1 MLKSLVLALEKFS
14 AYLIKSTE
22 KLYKI
27 FAFTSYLAI
36 VIGLLG
42 TLFLYLNP
50 AADDEIIRSIVNSF
64 ISKYNNLDVEQKMQ
78 IKDIFNEIFS
88 VN

>member
-1 MLKSLVLALEKFS
+1 MLKSLVFALDKLP
-14 AYLIKSTE
+14 AYLIKSTAR
-22 KLYKI
+22 LYKI

-36 VIGLLG
+36 VFGLLG

-50 AADDEIIRSIVNSF
+50 AADDEISRSIVNSF

-78 IKDIFNEIFS
+78 IKNIFNEIFS